1 MQPGRTGVG
10 HEDGPGMKPTALGT
24 RLSANARKTQETES
38 SLWRVAR
45 KEPRRGPSKCSLMS
59 THTGGRWS
67 EPIDA

>member
-1 MQPGRTGVG
+1 
-10 HEDGPGMKPTALGT
+10 MKPTALGT